1 MATGGRPAYNAG
13 MKTAPR
19 TLLRLP
25 LLAAFALASMASV
38 GGAWAQAPVPAPAQA
53 PARAAVTPAADAPAP
68 SSAGKANQTIKRI
81 RTEDAGSRIDEL
93 RVGGETQ
100 QITVQPKTDV
110 PAYEVKPAEG
120 ARGTAPAAAGGETN
134 GKRVWNFLKF

>member
-1 MATGGRPAYNAG
+1 MATGGARAYNAD
-13 MKTAPR
+13 MKTAHR

-38 GGAWAQAPVPAPAQA
+38 TGAWAQAPAAAPAK
-53 PARAAVTPAADAPAP
+53 AVATTPADAPAP
-68 SSAGKANQTIKRI
+68 SGAGKANQTIKRI
-81 RTEDAGSRIDEL
+81 RTEDGGSRIDEL

-120 ARGTAPAAAGGETN
+120 ARGTAPAAAGSETN
-134 GKRVWNFLKF
+134 GKRVWNFFKF

>member
-1 MATGGRPAYNAG
+1 MHGAGMVRTCLQAYNAE
-13 MKTAPR
+13 MTYAHR

-25 LLAAFALASMASV
+25 LLAALALTPLV
-38 GGAWAQAPVPAPAQA
+38 GAWAQAPATAPAKAPAQA
-53 PARAAVTPAADAPAP
+53 QAP
-68 SSAGKANQTIKRI
+68 SGAGKANQTIQRI

-100 QITVQPKTDV
+100 QITVQPKTNV

-120 ARGTAPAAAGGETN
+120 ARGTAPAAAGSDTN